1 MKGEIMKSKK
11 TKISKCL
18 IVLLFFNLSFLLA
31 RLQPVSYAIAGE
43 LTVTAS
49 PPPVIIETD
58 PAIYPPQE
66 EVPISQIIRIVFGQD
81 MDRETT
87 KSAFALYQLSET
99 GAIRQVEGNCSVEGK
114 VLTFTPSSLLA
125 VGSIYQITM
134 GQSAWH
140 FVTVADDTPPEIT
153 DCSPASGD
161 TGIQPNTAITFH
173 IRDNNAGVDPGSLIL
188 KINDKQ
194 VTPSLAS
201 ASKKDLQVV
210 YSPLTPFS
218 DEEKITVSIT
228 ARDFVGNSVEHSYS
242 FTTLRTPRTPD
253 RLWFKAEEGVE
264 NIAAMAI
271 DGLDHLWVALRQSPD
286 GSGGVKMFDGS
297 RWHRYTSA
305 NGLGSDSATAIAVDS
320 HNQVWVGLAADS
332 AQGTGSDTAPKLAKF
347 DGNTWTI
354 YGAKALDVPA
364 DEEINEI
371 AVDSHDHVWIAT
383 AQSGVIEFYNGST
396 LHKWLEDS
404 SLVRAIAIDKNGDI
418 WAGTVPYG
426 VMRLHDSVWEQYVY
440 SIHAKDPYPVDF
452 TVNDL
457 AVDDNGKVWVATNSG
472 LLQLVPDT
480 GSGQY
485 RWTYLIP
492 GEFVNAVAIDR
503 SSGNIWIGTKDGL
516 LKFDGQSNWVNYS
529 TEEPNYPLSQE
540 SVMGIVI
547 NPNTKHS
554 EIWVAGSTS
563 LARRD
568 ENCPRIAS
576 ISPLAGDTD
585 VPKNAQVKITF
596 TEAMDQSSVTFFGL
610 YDSHRALIP
619 GNAIIEGNI
628 LTFTPSSPLKENQ
641 TYTFQATGEMK
652 DLAGNKLDVDGD
664 GLSGEGHD
672 SFSASFTVENE
683 KIPPQVVYTSP
694 INVATNVLQN
704 TKVKVTFN
712 EAMDRN
718 SAGSFGLYDSQQA
731 SVPGLIAIEGTIL
744 TFTPT
749 SVLKEGETYTL
760 KAGRDMK
767 DLAGNKLDGN
777 KNGLGGEEGDTF
789 SASFTVVKKVVTP
802 PYNGGSGL
810 PYNSGWVPSYNGLS
824 SNLYTV
830 PFGGLTNPFT
840 QLSLTP
846 QWGSPFGQFS
856 PFNVSPQF
864 SANTQFGIQALNSG
878 FLGQPLWNPMP
889 TPFGL
894 FLF

>member
-1 MKGEIMKSKK
+1 MKSKRA
-11 TKISKCL
+11 KITKCL
-18 IVLLFFNLSFLLA
+18 IVLLFFSLSFLLVGP
-31 RLQPVSYAIAGE
+31 QPVSYATAGE
-43 LTVTAS
+43 ATVTALPS
-49 PPPVIIETD
+49 PVIVETD

-66 EVPISQIIRIVFGQD
+66 EAPISQIIRVVFSQD
-81 MDRETT
+81 MDWETT

-114 VLTFTPSSLLA
+114 VLTFAPSSLLT
-125 VGSIYQITM
+125 VGSIYQINM
-134 GQSAWH
+134 HQIAWY

-188 KINDKQ
+188 KINDKP

-201 ASKKDLQVV
+201 VSKTDLRVL

-242 FTTLRTPRTPD
+242 FTTLRTPD
-253 RLWFKAEEGVE
+253 RLWFKAEESGE

-271 DGLDHLWVALRQSPD
+271 DGLDHLWVALRQGTD
-286 GSGGVKMFDGS
+286 ASGGVKMFDGS
-297 RWHRYTSA
+297 RWHQYTSA
-305 NGLGSDSATAIAVDS
+305 DGLGSDSATAIAVDS
-320 HNQVWVGLAADS
+320 HNNVWVGLAADS
-332 AQGTGSDTAPKLAKF
+332 DLGAGSDSAPKLAKF
-347 DGNTWTI
+347 DGNTWTL
-354 YGAKALDVPA
+354 YSANTLDVPA

-371 AVDSHDHVWIAT
+371 AVDSHDHVWIAM

-440 SIHAKDPYPVDF
+440 SIRAKDLYPVDF

-472 LLQLVPDT
+472 LLQLIPDT

-485 RWTYLIP
+485 QWTHLIP
-492 GEFVNAVAIDR
+492 GKFVNTVAIER

-516 LKFDGQSNWVNYS
+516 LKVGTKDGLLNLDGQSNWVNYS

-540 SVMGIVI
+540 SVTHIVI

-554 EIWVAGSTS
+554 EIWVSGSTS

-568 ENCPRIAS
+568 GNCPRIAS
-576 ISPLAGDTD
+576 TSPLAGAKD
-585 VPKNAQVKITF
+585 VPKNAPVKITF

-610 YDSHRALIP
+610 YDSYRVLVP
-619 GNAIIEGNI
+619 GSAIIEGDV

-641 TYTFQATGEMK
+641 TYTFKATGEMK

-664 GLSGEGHD
+664 GLGGENSD
-672 SFSASFTVENE
+672 DTFSAGFTVENE
-683 KIPPQVVYTSP
+683 KIPPQVVSVSP
-694 INVATNVLQN
+694 ANSAKDVLQN
-704 TKVKVTFN
+704 IKVKVTFS

-718 SAGSFGLYDSQQA
+718 SAGFFGLYDSQQA
-731 SVPGLIAIEGTIL
+731 SVPGFTTIEGSVL

-749 SVLKEGETYTL
+749 SVLKEGATYTL

-767 DLAGNKLDGN
+767 DLAGNRLDGN
-777 KNGLGGEEGDTF
+777 KNGLVGEEADTVTAF
-789 SASFTVVKKVVTP
+789 FTVVKKVVSP
-802 PYNGGSGL
+802 SLNGDWGVYNGGWL
-810 PYNSGWVPSYNGLS
+810 PSYNALL

-840 QLSLTP
+840 QFNPTP
-846 QWGSPFGQFS
+846 QFSSPFGQ
-856 PFNVSPQF
+856 
-864 SANTQFGIQALNSG
+864 LNNSL
-878 FLGQPLWNPMP
+878 FAQPLWTPIS

-894 FLF
+894 FFF